1 MLKGHAWLL
10 GMLVSRPGQI
20 IMKNSDIFIIMT
32 GQPLNTMVSVRVQ
45 QRLFFG

>member
-20 IMKNSDIFIIMT
+20 IMKSLVRFIMMIVLL
-32 GQPLNTMVSVRVQ
+32 LNTLVSVRVQ